1 MRWNPVGLAYI
12 KKSLLYSEWVPPI
25 SLDLNPVLD
34 VEKRANDKLHQNISD
49 INDGSDVEQS
59 IEDFVIKPSL
69 GMDGGQGNYA
79 AIAKTRY
86 FVIGGAVHSPSRVL
100 ADIGVSG
107 TKFRAATNSNG
118 GTTIRLLGILSGTMS
133 SEIKISGYS
142 LALAK
147 LFPYHI
153 GVGVGLDDYSA
164 TLSTIGVFQPEAQ
177 VSSGSQEFIFNNP
190 EPTHYDKLNAN
201 TDGFFKGSGTRL
213 RFGLGYH
220 FKNWLAVDLAYFSP
234 YSIEMDGTMF
244 LDYNQILAFNT
255 SGDNFFDAAQLLEDD
270 YTGTHKR
277 TTTIHN
283 LKFKFTGRTS
293 IAVAGKWGQGRASI
307 IYESYNSLNA
317 LVYKYDSIG
326 SDASDSTFTPI
337 SGKREIGLKP
347 SHAFYAS
354 AGANW
359 MQIRLGAVRADWI
372 NRHDHGSDDSSE
384 SLWLPVFGLSGG
396 FIAPHYKQFQID
408 YAFTV
413 GITSFLRFGLSY
425 QLQ

>member
-147 LFPYHI
+147 LF
-153 GVGVGLDDYSA
+153 L
-164 TLSTIGVFQPEAQ
+164 TT
-177 VSSGSQEFIFNNP
+177 SGSVSAWMIIQP
-190 EPTHYDKLNAN
+190 L
-201 TDGFFKGSGTRL
+201 S
-213 RFGLGYH
+213 
-220 FKNWLAVDLAYFSP
+220 
-234 YSIEMDGTMF
+234 
-244 LDYNQILAFNT
+244 
-255 SGDNFFDAAQLLEDD
+255 QLLV
-270 YTGTHKR
+270 YF
-277 TTTIHN
+277 N
-283 LKFKFTGRTS
+283 LKLKFLQVHRNS
-293 IAVAGKWGQGRASI
+293 FSI
-307 IYESYNSLNA
+307 IQNPHIMINSMQTPMAFLKE
-317 LVYKYDSIG
+317 VVRDYG
-326 SDASDSTFTPI
+326 SASVI
-337 SGKREIGLKP
+337 ILKT
-347 SHAFYAS
+347 
-354 AGANW
+354 G
-359 MQIRLGAVRADWI
+359 
-372 NRHDHGSDDSSE
+372 
-384 SLWLPVFGLSGG
+384 WLL
-396 FIAPHYKQFQID
+396 I
-408 YAFTV
+408 
-413 GITSFLRFGLSY
+413 
-425 QLQ
+425 